1 MLVHCVNSER
11 SDEPAHPRSL
21 VRAFARIHD
30 TVYVLKQLK
39 EDAFNHCCL
48 LNSRSRWI
56 MHLYVCLICCF
67 TSQLTAMVMG
77 GGGGKVSS
85 PNHLFSWA
93 CLNKRLILQFRE
105 GVRLL
110 SVQAQLS
117 SGAICLGFDLKV
129 IYFHALIVKKII
141 ISVNVKKWIYR

>member
-1 MLVHCVNSER
+1 MNSER
-11 SDEPAHPRSL
+11 SDEPARPRSL

-30 TVYVLKQLK
+30 TVFVLKQLK
-39 EDAFNHCCL
+39 ADAFNHCCL

-56 MHLYVCLICCF
+56 MHLCLFVCFVALRP
-67 TSQLTAMVMG
+67 SQQLWSWG
-77 GGGGKVSS
+77 GEVSS

-93 CLNKRLILQFRE
+93 SLNKRLIYSSDID
-105 GVRLL
+105 GVRLF

-141 ISVNVKKWIYR
+141 INVNVKKKIYR

>member
-11 SDEPAHPRSL
+11 SDEPARPRSL

-30 TVYVLKQLK
+30 TVFVLKQLK

-56 MHLYVCLICCF
+56 MHLFVCLFCCF
-67 TSQLTAMVMG
+67 TSQSTAMVMG
-77 GGGGKVSS
+77 VRSVHLTTFFPGQAGTSGQFYSS
-85 PNHLFSWA
+85 D
-93 CLNKRLILQFRE
+93 IE

-117 SGAICLGFDLKV
+117 SGAVCLGFDLKV
-129 IYFHALIVKKII
+129 IYFYALIVKK
-141 ISVNVKKWIYR
+141 NNY

>member
-11 SDEPAHPRSL
+11 SDEPARPRGL

-30 TVYVLKQLK
+30 TVFVLKQLK

-56 MHLYVCLICCF
+56 MHFFVCLFCCF
-67 TSQLTAMVMG
+67 TSQSTAMVM
-77 GGGGKVSS
+77 GGKVSS

-93 CLNKRLILQFRE
+93 SLNKRLILQFRYR

-129 IYFHALIVKKII
+129 IYFHALIVKK
-141 ISVNVKKWIYR
+141 

>member
-1 MLVHCVNSER
+1 MKCHIMRHFIRVFTVYKIRVKESSVSNEPVNKMLVHYVNCER
-11 SDEPAHPRSL
+11 SDEPARPRSL

-30 TVYVLKQLK
+30 TVFVLKQLK

-56 MHLYVCLICCF
+56 MHLFVCLFCCF
-67 TSQLTAMVMG
+67 TSQSTAMVM

-93 CLNKRLILQFRE
+93 SLNKRLILQFRY
-105 GVRLL
+105 RK
-110 SVQAQLS
+110 S
-117 SGAICLGFDLKV
+117 
-129 IYFHALIVKKII
+129 KII
-141 ISVNVKKWIYR
+141 KRAGAAI